1 MNSTLNEAHQSA
13 PKRGGCLLPLL
24 AVLLAL
30 GLIVLGGGF
39 FAMRLAS
46 DKIITQ
52 VSQPAPVSL
61 PTLALTPD
69 QIEDAQARIRDFI
82 QAVEKDQ
89 PGAAL
94 VLRGQELQAV
104 LSAQPGEDWKPFQD
118 KVFISIEQDH
128 VRCDVSFP
136 VPRILFKEYP
146 GKYINGHLL
155 AKFRNT
161 PDGAV
166 QVYVESAKMGDL
178 DVPRDMLQGG
188 GLNLMELSG
197 GGKKGLEA
205 LERFVRKISKVEISG
220 GTLQATLR

>member
-1 MNSTLNEAHQSA
+1 MFSFFV
-13 PKRGGCLLPLL
+13 
-24 AVLLAL
+24 VLLAL

-52 VSQPAPVSL
+52 VAQPAPVLL
-61 PTLALTPD
+61 PTLALTPE
-69 QIEDAQARIRDFI
+69 QTQDAQARIRDFI
-82 QAVEKDQ
+82 QAVEKDK
-89 PGAAL
+89 PGAVL
-94 VLRGQELQAV
+94 VLSGQELQAL

-118 KVFISIEQDH
+118 KVFLSIQQDH
-128 VRCDVSFP
+128 IRCDVSFP

-146 GKYINGHLL
+146 GKYINGHLV

-166 QVYVESAKMGDL
+166 QVYAESGKLGDL
-178 DVPRDMLQGG
+178 DVPQDMLQSG

-197 GGKKGLEA
+197 GGKKGFEV
-205 LERFVRKISKVEISG
+205 LERFVRKVSKVEISG
-220 GTLQATLR
+220 GTLRATLR